1 MHYYQRPYEVYVKST
16 NKEKENEK
24 EKKRKKGKMG
34 VE

>member
-16 NKEKENEK
+16 KEEEENKKEKE
-24 EKKRKKGKMG
+24 RRKGKMG